1 MWSNTLNYTPGQ
13 FYQYQQPYLVV
24 GGIDSGYAVV
34 TVNTESG
41 VVAYA
46 SVIDQ
51 NTGDPTT
58 INMKW

>member
-1 MWSNTLNYTPGQ
+1 
-13 FYQYQQPYLVV
+13 VV